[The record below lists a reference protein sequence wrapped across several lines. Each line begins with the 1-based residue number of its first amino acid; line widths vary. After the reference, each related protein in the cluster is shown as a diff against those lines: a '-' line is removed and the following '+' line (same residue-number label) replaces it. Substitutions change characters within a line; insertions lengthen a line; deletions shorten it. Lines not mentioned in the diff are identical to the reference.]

1 MLHRK
6 KLGFPVPLRHW
17 LAGPELYDWARNVI
31 EESQTDE
38 WIDRRAVLA
47 MLDEHKAKAPEGWP
61 GGTDHSRR
69 IWTVLVFMVWH
80 GIFVEDRIHPAI
92 EEPVYPVRL

>member
-1 MLHRK
+1 M
-6 KLGFPVPLRHW
+6 PLRHW
-17 LAGPELYDWARNVI
+17 LAGPELYDWARATI